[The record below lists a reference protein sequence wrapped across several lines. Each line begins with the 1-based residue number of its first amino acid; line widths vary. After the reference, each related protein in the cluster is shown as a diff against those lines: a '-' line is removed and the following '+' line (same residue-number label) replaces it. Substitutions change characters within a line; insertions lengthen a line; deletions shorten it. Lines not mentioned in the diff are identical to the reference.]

1 MIGYFLN
8 AVIGAF
14 PSLLFHL
21 DGQHPPRFQGS
32 FLHALRRA
40 GRREPWYGT
49 VRLTRKRAS
58 EANGG
63 LSYGT
68 LPHPRHHHSRH
79 FHLSQI

>member
-1 MIGYFLN
+1 MTKQVWEFWLPLPSSHNIVTGDENHEVGWLRVTIVGRIGEN
-8 AVIGAF
+8 PGN
-14 PSLLFHL
+14 
-21 DGQHPPRFQGS
+21 
-32 FLHALRRA
+32 
-40 GRREPWYGT
+40 GT